1 MMEFLVSIAV
11 EWPPDGDPEEKQR
24 LIGKEG
30 KRANE
35 LAEAG
40 TLRRLWRIPGRWANV
55 GVWEAEDATALHE
68 ALVSLPLYPWLDIVV
83 QPLARHPSDPAP
95 RSRD

>member
-11 EWPPDGDPEEKQR
+11 EWPPDGDPEKKQL

-40 TLRRLWRIPGRWANV
+40 TIRRLWRIPGRWANV
-55 GVWEAEDATALHE
+55 GLWEAEDATALHE
-68 ALVSLPLYPWLDIVV
+68 ALVSLPLYPWLDIDV
-83 QPLARHPSDPAP
+83 QPLARHPSDPSP
-95 RSRD
+95 RSRG